1 MKTDKRW
8 YELIGLNGY
17 QLGLS
22 MASNVIS
29 PLLLPALVLMFMPP
43 EKKNTYTA
51 LVYVTGLAVAMFIQ
65 PVMGMWSDRCTA
77 KLGRR
82 RPFILWGALLNIA
95 FLLVVGSSLYFQDS
109 PLNTFF
115 QSTFGITASLAVLLL
130 GIILLQVSS
139 NVSQAG
145 QQGLIP
151 DVVQEYQR
159 GRASGIKSVMEMVP
173 AALVLLI
180 SPLLDKKQFWVV
192 IIILMAFYLLTML
205 WTVISTKEVA
215 LVEKPPRPTGRPIL
229 RMLLLTILFVGVTQL
244 ALWLVKSSAAW
255 LPEETISLWLRV
267 AVVGLVG
274 LIGMAGSIFI
284 GVYFGAQVGIGAEA
298 KNQKSF
304 IWWVV
309 TRLMFLA
316 AIGSTRNFALYFVAD
331 VLKVP
336 NPAQVTTY
344 LTAVI
349 FVFLLITSLLGGY
362 LSDKMGR
369 KKLLAAAG
377 MLASFGSL
385 LLIFSKSIPMV
396 MVAGAFLGL
405 GTGTFMSANWALG
418 TDLVPSKDA
427 GRYLGISNLAG
438 AGAGIVGSSIGGP
451 MADYFNAIQPGLG
464 YPVIFALYGGLF
476 LFSVALLHRI
486 VKTTEA

>member
-8 YELIGLNGY
+8 YELLGLNGY

-29 PLLLPALVLMFMPP
+29 PLLLPALVLLFMPP

-51 LVYVTGLAVAMFIQ
+51 LVYVAGLAVAMFVQ
-65 PVMGMWSDRCTA
+65 PVMGMWSDRCTS

-82 RPFILWGALLNIA
+82 RPFILWGALLNIVC
-95 FLLVVGSSLYFQDS
+95 LLVVGGSLFFQES
-109 PLNTFF
+109 PLNAFF
-115 QSTFGITASLAVLLL
+115 QSSFGVTASLAVLLL
-130 GIILLQVSS
+130 GIILLQFTS
-139 NVSQAG
+139 NISQAG

-159 GRASGIKSVMEMVP
+159 GRASGIKSLMEMIP
-173 AALVLLI
+173 AALVLAI
-180 SPLLDKKQFWVV
+180 SPLLDKKQFWLV
-192 IIILMAFYLLTML
+192 IFILMAFYLATML
-205 WTVISTKEVA
+205 WTVFSTKEIP
-215 LVEKPPRPTGRPIL
+215 LTEKPPRPAGRPVL
-229 RMLLLTILFVGVTQL
+229 RMLLLTVIFVGVTQL
-244 ALWLVKSSAAW
+244 ALWLVKGSASW
-255 LPEETISLWLRV
+255 LPEDTTALWLRV

-298 KNQKSF
+298 RNQKSF

-316 AIGSTRNFALYFVAD
+316 AIGSTRNFAMYFVKD

-336 NPAQVTTY
+336 NPATITTY

-349 FVFLLITSLLGGY
+349 FIFLLITSILGGY

-377 MLASFGSL
+377 VLAFIGTA
-385 LLIFSKSIPMV
+385 LLIFSRTIPMV

-418 TDLVPSKDA
+418 TDLVPAKDA

-476 LFSVALLHRI
+476 LISVLLLPKI
-486 VKTTEA
+486 TKTSQN